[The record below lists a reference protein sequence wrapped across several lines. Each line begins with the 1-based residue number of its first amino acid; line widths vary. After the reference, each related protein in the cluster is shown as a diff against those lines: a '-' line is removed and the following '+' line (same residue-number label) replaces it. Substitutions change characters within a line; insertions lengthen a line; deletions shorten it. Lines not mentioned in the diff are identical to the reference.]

1 MAKLKDLGWQ
11 SFFKEAYQPY
21 KKQYANPEHYQL
33 GRVSRDDKI
42 YYHVMTIDEDNEVL
56 EITASLK
63 GKSRKNSNPEQK
75 PAVGDWV
82 ILDYE
87 TSNYNQT
94 DAFIEL
100 VLPRHTIL
108 SRKATGNA
116 SIEQIIAT
124 NVDYVAVVTDPEADF
139 NLKRLDRYFSLI
151 EQSGAK
157 AICLVNKIDLY
168 ENDKEGQEHLANI
181 KQEILDYFPD
191 ASVDLHFTS
200 AVKKQGVSILKSYLD
215 KGATLA
221 LIGSSGVGKS
231 TMTNQL
237 LGQDWQWTNEV
248 NDVTGKGKHTTSAR
262 DLILLPD
269 GGLLVDNPGIREIHL
284 WSPEDTLQES
294 FQDLSQLSK
303 QCKFSNCKHE
313 KDHGCAINQS
323 ISAGELTA
331 ERYQS
336 YLKLL
341 EEVDALNQR
350 KQQRERNV
358 QRRNKRGKKVK
369 ARNLEDRID
378 LEREKKPDSDLF
390 ND

>member
-1 MAKLKDLGWQ
+1 MAQLKDLGWQ
-11 SFFKEAYQPY
+11 SFFEEACKEKHAS
-21 KKQYANPEHYQL
+21 PELYQL
-33 GRVSRDDKI
+33 GRISRDDKI
-42 YYHVMTIDEDNEVL
+42 YYHVMTIDSDHEVV

-63 GKSRKNSNPEQK
+63 GKSRKTLNHEQK

-100 VLPRHTIL
+100 VLPRRTSL
-108 SRKATGNA
+108 SRKATGTA

-124 NVDYVAVVTDPEADF
+124 NIDYVAVVTDPEADF
-139 NLKRLDRYFSLI
+139 NLKRLDRYFTLI

-168 ENDKEGQEHLANI
+168 ESDKEGQAHLAHI
-181 KQEILDYFPD
+181 KKQILDYFPD
-191 ASVDLHFTS
+191 ASIDLHFTS
-200 AVKKQGVSILKSYLD
+200 AVKNQGVSILKNYLD
-215 KGATLA
+215 QGVTLA

-248 NDVTGKGKHTTSAR
+248 NGVTGKGKHTTSAR

-284 WSPEDTLQES
+284 WSPEETLNES
-294 FQDLSQLSK
+294 FQDLSQLSL

-313 KDHGCAINQS
+313 LDSGCAIKQA
-323 ISAGELTA
+323 IETGALTA
-331 ERYQS
+331 ERYES
-336 YLKLL
+336 YLKLV
-341 EEVDALNQR
+341 EEVEILNKR

-378 LEREKKPDSDLF
+378 LEREQKPDNDLF
-390 ND
+390 NT

>member
-1 MAKLKDLGWQ
+1 MAKLKDLGWNN
-11 SFFKEAYQPY
+11 FFKEAYQSY
-21 KKQYANPEHYQL
+21 KTKYANPELYQI
-33 GRVSRDDKI
+33 GRVSRDNKI
-42 YYHVMTIDEDNEVL
+42 YYHVMTIDSDNEVV
-56 EITASLK
+56 EVTASLK
-63 GKSRKNSNPEQK
+63 GKSRKNLDPEQK

-100 VLPRHTIL
+100 VLPRRTSL
-108 SRKATGNA
+108 SRKATGTA
-116 SIEQIIAT
+116 SVEQIIAT
-124 NVDYVAVVTDPEADF
+124 NIDYVAVVTDPEADF
-139 NLKRLDRYFSLI
+139 NLKRLDRYFTLI

-168 ENDKEGQEHLANI
+168 EVDQEGQDHLTDI
-181 KQEILDYFPD
+181 KQQILDHFPD

-215 KGATLA
+215 TGTTLA

-237 LGQDWQWTNEV
+237 LGQDWQWTSEV
-248 NDVTGKGKHTTSAR
+248 NEVTGKGKHTTSAR
-262 DLILLPD
+262 DLILLPE

-284 WSPEDTLQES
+284 WSPEETLSES
-294 FQDLSQLSK
+294 FQDLSQLSL

-313 KDHGCAINQS
+313 QDHGCAIRAAIADQTLS
-323 ISAGELTA
+323 T
-331 ERYQS
+331 ERYES
-336 YLKLL
+336 YLKLV
-341 EEVDALNQR
+341 EEVEILNQR

-369 ARNLEDRID
+369 ARNLEDRIE
-378 LEREKKPDSDLF
+378 LEREQKPDNDLF
-390 ND
+390 NT